1 MQGSCQG
8 NGGGPA
14 MGLSVSIVLVKVL
27 RANGH
32 VATFVRAISGVKID
46 IAAII
51 FVDDTDLIN
60 VARPAEPIP

>member
-1 MQGSCQG
+1 M
-8 NGGGPA
+8 

-32 VATFVRAISGVKID
+32 VAIFVRAISGVKID
-46 IAAII
+46 LAAII

-60 VARPAEPIP
+60 VVRPTEPIPSMLN